1 MIIRTYH
8 MVVPKILIFSA
19 VVSLISLMM
28 GIVTGTLALKK
39 KGLRLWHKMQYITKC
54 NISRANQSFF
64 TVEIFSIYV
73 FHIAFSSR
81 RLGSLVERPQIMRL
95 SQTSFRLVSLVASH
109 AYESFGNFVRGL
121 CYAWMFS
128 AEKSI
133 IIYVYLYERCYLWII
148 WKEPDHFVIKILS
161 NIVGFVVFD
170 ERAKIQLC
178 WDFLPG
184 LSTKSRPEF
193 SRKKNFQNYEN

>member
-8 MVVPKILIFSA
+8 MVVPKLLIFSA

-121 CYAWMFS
+121 CYAWMFN

-148 WKEPDHFVIKILS
+148 WKES
-161 NIVGFVVFD
+161 
-170 ERAKIQLC
+170 
-178 WDFLPG
+178 
-184 LSTKSRPEF
+184 
-193 SRKKNFQNYEN
+193 KKPHSHL

>member
-133 IIYVYLYERCYLWII
+133 IYFMFTSMKGAICELFERSRRNHIPTYNTKQFCGKISYVLYISSPLPYQQN
-148 WKEPDHFVIKILS
+148 ILS
-161 NIVGFVVFD
+161 CWFD
-170 ERAKIQLC
+170 
-178 WDFLPG
+178 
-184 LSTKSRPEF
+184 
-193 SRKKNFQNYEN
+193 